1 MKAKAF
7 WLILVA
13 LGLGTKRHWHI
24 LVAIML
30 GVALGIYLPYPNVL
44 TEADHYPFIHQFFDV
59 VGQLFIRLITM
70 IVVPLVV
77 SSLIVGVASL
87 GDSRQLGRM
96 GIKVLSYFLLFMT
109 ISALLGGG
117 LALILA
123 PGSQLHQSFLV
134 HANVSSVLQQLQQA
148 PHQDLQTMFF
158 NMIPRNPVESLAK
171 AELVPVIIFT
181 LLFGAAVASIGEA
194 GKPVVNFF
202 EALFTA
208 TMKLT
213 DWVMI
218 FAVPGV
224 FSLAFIT
231 VAKSGVGVFSELWL
245 YGVAILGGLLIQM
258 FVIFPLF
265 LKVFAKINFMN
276 VYRAISE
283 AIMVAFGTAS
293 SSATLPI
300 TIACM
305 ERRAGVSNRI
315 ASFVLPT
322 GATINKTGTTMFEV
336 IAVIFLMQAYHI
348 PLDAYNLSMVILFS
362 IIASIGAAGVPS
374 AGLITIAI
382 VLNSIGQFNMDLL
395 AGGLALLWSIDRVLD
410 MCRTV
415 VNVMSSCTVATLV
428 ASSEGELN
436 RDILNNHEKWTE
448 VV

>member
-1 MKAKAF
+1 MRAKAF

-24 LVAIML
+24 LVAILL
-30 GVALGIYLPYPNVL
+30 GVILGINLPYPTL
-44 TEADHYPFIHQFFDV
+44 AAEPDRFFFIHQFFNI

-77 SSLIVGVASL
+77 SSLIVGVSSL

-96 GIKVLSYFLLFMT
+96 GAKVLTYFLLFMG
-109 ISALLGGG
+109 ISALLGAG
-117 LALILA
+117 LAMWLQ
-123 PGSQLHQSFLV
+123 PGMQLQQNLFSQADTASII
-134 HANVSSVLQQLQQA
+134 QQLQQS
-148 PHQDLQTMFF
+148 PHQDLQALFF
-158 NMIPRNPVESLAK
+158 NMIPRNPIESLAN
-171 AELVPVIIFT
+171 ADLVPVIIFT
-181 LLFGAAVASIGEA
+181 LLFGAAVASIGDA
-194 GKPVVNFF
+194 GKPVIHFF

-224 FSLAFIT
+224 FSLAFTT
-231 VAKSGVGVFSELWL
+231 VAKSGIGVFNELWL
-245 YGVAILGGLLIQM
+245 YVATVLIGLLFQI
-258 FVIFPLF
+258 VIIFPLA
-265 LKVFAKINFMN
+265 LKTLAKINFMN
-276 VYRAISE
+276 LYRAISE

-322 GATINKTGTTMFEV
+322 GATINKTATTMFEV
-336 IAVIFLMQAYHI
+336 IAVLFLLQAYHI
-348 PLDAYNLSMVILFS
+348 PIDAYNVGMIILFS

-382 VLNSIGQFNMDLL
+382 VLNSIGKFQMDYL
-395 AGGLALLWSIDRVLD
+395 AGGMALLWSIDRVLD

-415 VNVMSSCTVATLV
+415 VNVMSSCTVAALV

-436 RDILNNHEKWTE
+436 RDVLNNHDAWTE

>member
-1 MKAKAF
+1 MRAKAF

-24 LVAIML
+24 LVAILL
-30 GVALGIYLPYPNVL
+30 GVLLGISFPYPNML
-44 TEADHYPFIHQFFDV
+44 NQPDKYYLIHQFFDV

-77 SSLIVGVASL
+77 SSLIVGVSSL

-96 GIKVLSYFLLFMT
+96 GGKVLFYFLLLMS
-109 ISALLGGG
+109 ISALLGAG
-117 LALILA
+117 LALWFN
-123 PGSQLHQSFLV
+123 PG
-134 HANVSSVLQQLQQA
+134 AQLQQNFLA
-148 PHQDLQTMFF
+148 NADTASIIRELQQVPNQDLQAMFF
-158 NMIPRNPVESLAK
+158 NMIPRNPIESLAK
-171 AELVPVIIFT
+171 ADLVPVIFFT

-194 GKPVVNFF
+194 GKPIINFF
-202 EALFTA
+202 ESLFTA

-213 DWVMI
+213 DWVMVL
-218 FAVPGV
+218 AVPGV

-231 VAKSGVGVFSELWL
+231 VAKSGLGVFGQLWI
-245 YGVAILGGLLIQM
+245 YAVVILLGLLIQL
-258 FVIFPLF
+258 FVIFPLMLKF
-265 LKVFAKINFMN
+265 LARINFMN

-322 GATINKTGTTMFEV
+322 GATINKTATTMFEV

-348 PLDAYNLSMVILFS
+348 PITPDKVGIIVLFS

-382 VLNSIGQFNMDLL
+382 VLNSIGHYEMDYL
-395 AGGLALLWSIDRVLD
+395 AGGIAMLWSIDRVLD

-415 VNVMSSCTVATLV
+415 VNVVSSCTVATLV

-436 RDILNNHEKWTE
+436 RDILNNHDAWTE

>member
-1 MKAKAF
+1 MRAKAF

-24 LVAIML
+24 LVAILL
-30 GVALGIYLPYPNVL
+30 GVLLGISFPYPSILNQP
-44 TEADHYPFIHQFFDV
+44 DQYYMIHQFFDV

-77 SSLIVGVASL
+77 SSLIVGVSSL

-96 GIKVLSYFLLFMT
+96 GGKVLFYFLLLMG
-109 ISALLGGG
+109 ISALLGAG
-117 LALILA
+117 LALWLN
-123 PGSQLHQSFLV
+123 PG
-134 HANVSSVLQQLQQA
+134 AQLQQNFLA
-148 PHQDLQTMFF
+148 NTDTASIIQALQQVPNQDLQTMFF
-158 NMIPRNPVESLAK
+158 NMIPRNPMESLAK
-171 AELVPVIIFT
+171 ADLVPVILFT

-194 GKPVVNFF
+194 GKPIINFF
-202 EALFTA
+202 ESLFTA

-218 FAVPGV
+218 LAVPGV

-231 VAKSGVGVFSELWL
+231 VAKSGLGVFGQLWI
-245 YGVAILGGLLIQM
+245 YAVAILLGLLIQL
-258 FVIFPLF
+258 FIIFPLMLKF
-265 LKVFAKINFMN
+265 LARINFMN

-322 GATINKTGTTMFEV
+322 GATINKTATTMFEV

-348 PLDAYNLSMVILFS
+348 PITPDKVGIIVLFS

-382 VLNSIGQFNMDLL
+382 VLNSIGHYEMDYL
-395 AGGLALLWSIDRVLD
+395 AGGIAMLWSIDRVLD

-415 VNVMSSCTVATLV
+415 VNVVSSCTVATLV

-436 RDILNNHEKWTE
+436 RDILNNHDAWTE